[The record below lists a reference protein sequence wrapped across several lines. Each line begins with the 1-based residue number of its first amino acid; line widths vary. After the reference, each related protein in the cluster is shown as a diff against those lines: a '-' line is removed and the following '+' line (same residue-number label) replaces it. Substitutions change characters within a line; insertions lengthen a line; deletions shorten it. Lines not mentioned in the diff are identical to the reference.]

1 MANRIDYLAIFKELL
16 DVFEGRKAKKQ
27 DFYDKVYLIAGI
39 LDQVSA
45 LQEFCLF
52 IKENTKLEYESSKK
66 LAERKQKN
74 ADGEIVIVMKEV
86 PDYKN
91 VVLKFNDGCN
101 AVPIIKEICRR
112 NYPQE
117 WENGKEL

>member
-1 MANRIDYLAIFKELL
+1 MVNKIDYLAIFKELL
-16 DVFEGRKAKKQ
+16 DVFEGRKPKKQ
-27 DFYDKVYLIAGI
+27 DFYNKAYLIAGI

-52 IKENTKLEYESSKK
+52 IKENTRLEYESGKK

-74 ADGEIVIVMKEV
+74 ADGEIVSVMKQV

-91 VVLKFNDGCN
+91 VVLKFNDDCN
-101 AVPIIKEICRR
+101 AVSIIKEIYHR

-117 WENGKEL
+117 WENGMPK